1 MLQLSV
7 NYVREEL
14 IVPQKFQKRAN
25 LPAIDTQLERSLE
38 VFLAFLKLGLTSFG
52 GPVAHLSYFRTEF
65 VERRKCLD
73 DKSYS
78 DLGALCQFLPGPASS
93 QVGMALGQLRAGWL
107 GSLMAWIGFTM
118 PSALAL
124 IVFAYGIAHYS
135 GLAASGAM
143 HGLKVVAVAVVAQ
156 AVWGMAKSLCPDR
169 TRAALAIFSALL
181 TLVLPTWLG
190 QVGAIL
196 ACGLIAWRKVKLAH
210 DDPVPHMGY
219 GVTRTAGLAALVL
232 FFALLLGLPLVMAAT
247 GSPLWA
253 MVEGFYRSGSLV
265 FGGGHVV
272 LPLLQATVVP
282 PGAVGNSEFLA
293 GYGAAQA
300 VPGPLFTFAA
310 YLGAVMQGPLSGWQ
324 GGLLFLLVIFLPAY
338 LLIIGTLPFWDALRQ
353 RDAIRSAMAG
363 VNAGVVG
370 ILLSALY
377 DPVWTSAIYGREDF
391 GLALAAFGLLVYAR
405 TSPVLVVLLGA
416 AAGWLLM

>member
-1 MLQLSV
+1 MTQELQK
-7 NYVREEL
+7 N
-14 IVPQKFQKRAN
+14 AN
-25 LPAIDTQLERSLE
+25 LPATDNQRGNPLE
-38 VFLAFLKLGLTSFG
+38 VLVAFLKLGLTSFG
-52 GPVAHLSYFRTEF
+52 GPVAHLGYFRTEF
-65 VERRKCLD
+65 VERRKWLD
-73 DKSYS
+73 EKSYS
-78 DLGALCQFLPGPASS
+78 DLVALCQFLPGPASS
-93 QVGMALGQLRAGWL
+93 QVGMALGQQRAGWL

-124 IVFAYGIAHYS
+124 ILFAYGIAQYS
-135 GLAASGAM
+135 HLAASGAV

-181 TLVLPTWLG
+181 TLMLPSWLG

-196 ACGLIAWRKVKLAH
+196 ACGLIGWWMVKLAH
-210 DDPVPHMGY
+210 EEPVPHIGY

-232 FFALLLGLPLVMAAT
+232 FFALLFGLPLVVAAT
-247 GSPLWA
+247 GSSLWA
-253 MVEGFYRSGSLV
+253 LTEGFYRSGSLV

-272 LPLLQATVVP
+272 LPLLQAAVVP

-324 GGLLFLLVIFLPAY
+324 GGLLFLLAIFLPAW
-338 LLIIGTLPFWDALRQ
+338 LLVIGALPFWDALRQ
-353 RDAIRSAMAG
+353 RDAIRSTMAG

-377 DPVWTSAIYGREDF
+377 DPVWTSAIHGRADF

-405 TSPVLVVLLGA
+405 ISPVLVVFFGA
-416 AAGWLLM
+416 LAGWWLI

>member
-1 MLQLSV
+1 MSQEIPTGASTPRTEPPRG
-7 NYVREEL
+7 NC
-14 IVPQKFQKRAN
+14 
-25 LPAIDTQLERSLE
+25 LE
-38 VFLAFLKLGLTSFG
+38 VFWAFLKLGLSSFG
-52 GPVAHLSYFRTEF
+52 GPVAHLGYFRTEF
-65 VERRKCLD
+65 VERRQWLD
-73 DKSYS
+73 EKSYA
-78 DLGALCQFLPGPASS
+78 DLVALCQFLPGPASS
-93 QVGMALGQLRAGWL
+93 QVGMALGQQRAGWL

-124 IVFAYGIAHYS
+124 ILFAYGIARYS
-135 GLAASGAM
+135 DLAASGAV

-190 QVGAIL
+190 QLGAIL
-196 ACGLIAWRKVKLAH
+196 ACGLIGWRAVRLSHEA
-210 DDPVPHMGY
+210 PVPHVGY
-219 GVTRTAGLAALVL
+219 GVSRTAGLAALML
-232 FFALLLGLPLVMAAT
+232 FFALLLGLPLVVAAT

-253 MVEGFYRSGSLV
+253 LVEGFYRSGALV

-272 LPLLQATVVP
+272 LPLLQSAVVP
-282 PGAVGNSEFLA
+282 SGAVGNSAFLA

-324 GGLLFLLVIFLPAY
+324 GGLVFLLVIFVPAW
-338 LLIIGTLPFWDALRQ
+338 LLVIGALPFWDALRQ

-377 DPVWTSAIYGREDF
+377 DPVWTSAIHGRADF

-416 AAGWLLM
+416 AAGGLLA